1 MKNCKSP
8 TVSPEDLIQSKPP
21 KHRRYSS
28 WIWLCDMTITK
39 ERIRRQL
46 NRSKTT
52 VEEHLCYPWLR
63 RLFFHLSNYFPNLHT
78 TKSSR
83 RRRPHSTNLSATSSL
98 SHRQTD
104 LNTSKTSNFYA
115 HDPTNIAFKDCEF
128 RQSTRINPSR
138 FADPNAELR
147 RTNNSPNISFRMGD
161 SGSSISNGNRNLN
174 TRSKR
179 RPLQRQKSNGFT
191 ELDVELET
199 SIKGRQTSGS
209 SSENT
214 TRILPAAITSKHSQI
229 EANSIH
235 RMRVADDNSTD
246 HKVPEKENYSPPKSD
261 SDKNSPLLSPKM
273 YNSSAEYK
281 NHFHLQSVND
291 ERITPRSSDN
301 QYCIQYKRVKAR
313 RTSSSSQA
321 EFIKTSKNKGCIK
334 DRPVQDNY
342 QSNIYSSR
350 QINEDYTN
358 CTVNPGIYALNCLPK
373 DQDPVQKH
381 IETWL
386 KEAVARKTQGK
397 VQIRRSHM
405 SHVSSGEAQREP
417 PETVTPQPHSF
428 DAPVSLYP
436 DECLFTA
443 GYIRR
448 KPFSTSL
455 HTSTDSQQIKQ
466 PSITRDSI
474 DAPCYY
480 EPAFEK
486 YTEINNNDNRTNE
499 RLNLPLY
506 DHTKLYRRHSD
517 NPISE
522 VCNKNYELSQ
532 EIRHVSHATHNTNSS
547 HTSRDY
553 DFSPFNTDRLLVTNI
568 SRERAS
574 SFQESNQVNKEY
586 PYHFNNHDIFNN
598 KRRSYNKNNSN
609 NLSLSHHV
617 NIMHTNV
624 ERSINPANLKQSHS
638 FSERHKI
645 PKQPIFTPPL
655 QKCRLKHTL
664 SEENRRNMMP
674 SVCSNMNTS
683 QSLRKMI
690 DLNKSL
696 QISIDSNYSQH
707 INYELN
713 RRDSKYSN
721 MLQPNS
727 SSDYSVFHPHLLNM
741 HSERRYSRHLK
752 PLDAWQ
758 NRQSHSM
765 EIVNTIP
772 INQRSSS
779 SPQKRSPLS
788 KQTAIRKLPA
798 VYSRSLQHSTCSFPV
813 HWGGFL
819 SGPTLSLTSAFDSS
833 SLTPDSLNHKHFFRS
848 SLDSHE
854 ATQPVL
860 LQQQQQQQQIQQRL
874 QKSYRNMFSASVSES
889 PNNLIGTE
897 ESITSSR
904 HSRINLLPWSYNNNS
919 SNLTQPLARK
929 VHSFELNSNPHYQKL
944 LPDLIRN
951 NSTLLKVNDNQLSG
965 HSAYSSRRGS
975 SNSNNSVFFPKEG
988 RLSKPKV
995 NSEIASV
1002 QNSVFYNADNYHNP
1016 KGNNTPNT
1024 DTVSQSVVPDSSVK
1038 PIEKLIPPD
1047 LIFSPASR
1055 RASMMDEDISGI
1067 QDSTLNVTSGLTEF
1081 YLNHS
1086 NDEINT
1092 PNVSIETLHQDVI
1105 STKGMNNT
1113 NPLYYKNK
1121 HPGQLM
1127 NSSTIHQNSPNLP
1140 ESYSSSDHHRI
1151 IPPSQLPILIN
1162 KAYKNTSQYQS
1173 HIHVACCSQTDMR
1186 NIENAW
1192 DSLDNYNDDRGN
1204 EHNIETQDSL
1214 VQIQPSSD
1222 EELSDKSV
1230 PESLTSLSLVCKDYL
1245 FNSSRGNE
1253 INTVDPLLL
1262 KPSLRP
1268 IVDSS
1273 EENTSDPYE
1282 NDTCFI
1288 DQSELMNIS
1297 QKSTATSSAN
1307 LIQSAYQRN
1316 KSSTVLNTN
1325 VSNND
1330 KIDSHDARRRSFL
1343 ARCWQQAIQQ
1353 DDEQGHED
1361 NCNIYESGDEFRKKK
1376 KKISRYES
1384 TGELNHYKC
1393 KYNGGSDIH
1402 RKDYEDDCAD
1412 DIDKEKNLGDPTTA
1426 CKNKSLNNTRCKSSE
1441 SGLNYLY
1448 SNRNDNNH
1456 QINSSIVNSSNKL
1469 YFKQIPLSM
1478 RYRQQK
1484 QETED
1489 YYNTNIKPPIKS
1501 KYH

>member
-1 MKNCKSP
+1 MNSQITSLLMTGIILLHQQISEY
-8 TVSPEDLIQSKPP
+8 TVIIIIINDNSNNINNNITISKP
-21 KHRRYSS
+21 
-28 WIWLCDMTITK
+28 
-39 ERIRRQL
+39 
-46 NRSKTT
+46 
-52 VEEHLCYPWLR
+52 V
-63 RLFFHLSNYFPNLHT
+63 
-78 TKSSR
+78 
-83 RRRPHSTNLSATSSL
+83 
-98 SHRQTD
+98 SHREI
-104 LNTSKTSNFYA
+104 
-115 HDPTNIAFKDCEF
+115 P
-128 RQSTRINPSR
+128 
-138 FADPNAELR
+138 
-147 RTNNSPNISFRMGD
+147 
-161 SGSSISNGNRNLN
+161 
-174 TRSKR
+174 
-179 RPLQRQKSNGFT
+179 
-191 ELDVELET
+191 
-199 SIKGRQTSGS
+199 
-209 SSENT
+209 
-214 TRILPAAITSKHSQI
+214 
-229 EANSIH
+229 
-235 RMRVADDNSTD
+235 
-246 HKVPEKENYSPPKSD
+246 
-261 SDKNSPLLSPKM
+261 
-273 YNSSAEYK
+273 
-281 NHFHLQSVND
+281 
-291 ERITPRSSDN
+291 DN

-655 QKCRLKHTL
+655 QKYRLKHTL

-904 HSRINLLPWSYNNNS
+904 HVKSLHQSRINLLPWSYNNNS

-1127 NSSTIHQNSPNLP
+1127 STHLHEADQHNYISHHYFLKYSRHKSADTFITRNGLNYFKHFYSHRNSSTIHQNSPNLP

-1192 DSLDNYNDDRGN
+1192 DSLGKVISNYPKHIKNASTTNSDFDLTRHQTFPNANNEDNYNDDRGN

-1489 YYNTNIKPPIKS
+1489 YYNTNIKPQ
-1501 KYH
+1501 